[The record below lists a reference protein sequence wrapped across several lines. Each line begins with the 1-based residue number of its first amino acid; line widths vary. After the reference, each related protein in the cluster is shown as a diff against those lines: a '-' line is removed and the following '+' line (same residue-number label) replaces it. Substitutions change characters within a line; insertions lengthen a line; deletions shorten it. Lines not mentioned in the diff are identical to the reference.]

1 MGYVE
6 VSADDHVFP
15 IGDQRVAEGADGLAE
30 LEFVGESRAFGLAV
44 GEIGVDED
52 EVAVFGSQ
60 DPTLAV
66 ELRNAEGAH

>member
-1 MGYVE
+1 
-6 VSADDHVFP
+6 
-15 IGDQRVAEGADGLAE
+15 LAE

-60 DPTLAV
+60 DPTSRSNSATPRGLTDRGFSRV
-66 ELRNAEGAH
+66 